1 MSFSNGVTPRRLA
14 QPHGSYFNACLTP
27 NIQSKRQ
34 HSSGRL
40 CTGPQ
45 VAVNP
50 KTQTR
55 APATNQV
62 GLNRIGRLSEHLK
75 FTANKE
81 VFDIRAG
88 EPVCSSV
95 KESGFPNHRRGYVF
109 SSLNGIRADTRGP
122 TDLRAHFDNSDIEFA
137 GLCQNDYVSSGNDS
151 LREQGLAV
159 QCSGIKTII
168 SK

>member
-34 HSSGRL
+34 HSNANT
-40 CTGPQ
+40 CIGPE
-45 VAVNP
+45 VAVNS
-50 KTQTR
+50 KTEKRGNSTQ
-55 APATNQV
+55 PV
-62 GLNRIGRLSEHLK
+62 GLNRINRLSEHLK

-95 KESGFPNHRRGYVF
+95 IESGFPNHRRGYVF
-109 SSLNGIRADTRGP
+109 SSLNGIRADGVR
-122 TDLRAHFDNSDIEFA
+122 DLRKHFDNSDIEFA

>member
-1 MSFSNGVTPRRLA
+1 LA

-34 HSSGRL
+34 HSSEII
-40 CTGPQ
+40 CTGPT
-45 VAVNP
+45 VAVNS
-50 KTQTR
+50 KTEKR
-55 APATNQV
+55 APANSALST
-62 GLNRIGRLSEHLK
+62 NRINRLSDHLK

-95 KESGFPNHRRGYVF
+95 IESGFPNHRRGYVF
-109 SSLNGIRADTRGP
+109 SSLNGIRASTGS
-122 TDLRAHFDNSDIEFA
+122 TDLRSHFDSSDIEFA

>member
-27 NIQSKRQ
+27 NIQSKRV
-34 HSSGRL
+34 HNTGKT

-45 VAVNP
+45 VAANS
-50 KTQTR
+50 KTQAR
-55 APATNQV
+55 RLP
-62 GLNRIGRLSEHLK
+62 NRVARLGEHLK

-95 KESGFPNHRRGYVF
+95 TESGFPNHRRGYVF
-109 SSLNGIRADTRGP
+109 SSLNGIRAEGNV
-122 TDLRAHFDNSDIEFA
+122 TDLRTHFDNSDIEFA

>member
-1 MSFSNGVTPRRLA
+1 MA

-34 HSSGRL
+34 HSTVDT
-40 CTGPQ
+40 CTGPR
-45 VAVNP
+45 VAVNS
-50 KTQTR
+50 KTEKR
-55 APATNQV
+55 APASTP
-62 GLNRIGRLSEHLK
+62 LSTNRINRLSEHLK

-88 EPVCSSV
+88 EPVCSYV
-95 KESGFPNHRRGYVF
+95 IESGFPNHRRGYVF
-109 SSLNGIRADTRGP
+109 SSLNGIRAGGDR
-122 TDLRAHFDNSDIEFA
+122 DLRAHFDNSDIEFA

>member
-34 HSSGRL
+34 HSSGQR
-40 CTGPQ
+40 CTGPR
-45 VAVNP
+45 VAVNS
-50 KTQTR
+50 KTEKRGAAAQ
-55 APATNQV
+55 PV
-62 GLNRIGRLSEHLK
+62 GQNRIGRLSEHLK

-95 KESGFPNHRRGYVF
+95 TESGFPNHRRGYVF
-109 SSLNGIRADTRGP
+109 SSLNGIRAQGGP
-122 TDLRAHFDNSDIEFA
+122 TDLRAHFDSSDIEFA